1 MSSFC
6 RFSANNTPASPMAT
20 AALSSSTLSL
30 SYVNARQWSN
40 VFHDYNPDPSFSV
53 AIGKRSRGAAIGLL
67 FYDHGI
73 SHFLPCGQLHGQ
85 LMVDLL

>member
-1 MSSFC
+1 
-6 RFSANNTPASPMAT
+6 MAA

-30 SYVNARQWSN
+30 CYVNARQWYKASN
-40 VFHDYNPDPSFSV
+40 DYTPDPSFSV
-53 AIGKRSRGAAIGLL
+53 ALGKRSRGAAIGLL